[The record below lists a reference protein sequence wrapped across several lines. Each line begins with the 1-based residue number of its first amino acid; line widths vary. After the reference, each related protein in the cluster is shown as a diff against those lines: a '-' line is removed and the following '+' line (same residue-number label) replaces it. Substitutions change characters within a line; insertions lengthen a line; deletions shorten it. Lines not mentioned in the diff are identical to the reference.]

1 MKGIDV
7 SSYQGTIDWAKVKKE
22 GYKFAIIRLGIGD
35 NIESQDDTQLRNNI
49 NGCKKNGIP
58 YAFYLVSYAERFEGS
73 ESVQSEIAHTQ
84 RLIQGTNPFAI
95 FYDMEIDAT
104 SNLGKGTL
112 TNFAIK
118 YCDYFKNLGYQ
129 VGVYAN
135 KNWFTN
141 YLDYN
146 LLKSKGYKIW
156 LAHYGVNQPGLDCD
170 IWQYTDKGVVSGITA
185 NTVDLNIMYNNIIG
199 QQTTNNGQQVAT
211 SNKNVN
217 VYYKVKTQAHGWLP
231 EVKNL
236 EDYAGWENSPIT
248 GVAIKVDKGSIKY
261 RVHLKGKGWLSYVT
275 GYNTNDIKNGYAGTG
290 KDIIDAIEVYYY
302 TPDNIRPYK
311 KAKYKVNNYP
321 YQYDN
326 EKNNEQDGY
335 AGVFGVNVTKF
346 QIVIE

>member
-7 SSYQGTIDWAKVKKE
+7 SSYQGTIDWTKVKNE

-35 NIESQDDTQLRNNI
+35 NIESQDDTQLKNNI
-49 NGCKKNGIP
+49 NGCEKNGIP
-58 YAFYLVSYAERFEGS
+58 DAFYLISYAERFEGN
-73 ESVQSEIAHTQ
+73 ESVQSETEHTK
-84 RLIQGTNPFAI
+84 RLIQGTKPLAI

-129 VGVYAN
+129 VGIYTN
-135 KNWFTN
+135 KNWLTN